1 MGVMNHL
8 ETYNHWLQCAD
19 PDTVAELETIDKSEL
34 YDRFY
39 RDLEFGTGGLRG
51 ILGAGPNRMNIYVVR
66 RATQGLVNELKASG
80 ESGGVVIAHDSRIM
94 SREFAVEC
102 TRVLA
107 ANGVCAWLFDDLRPT
122 PELSFAV
129 RHLGAARGIVITAS
143 HNPKEYN
150 GYKVYGSDGGQIPPN
165 MAERIQKCINELDV
179 FADVLLAQPGYI
191 TIGGN
196 VDDAYLDAVAA
207 QSQRVAVPENFKIVY
222 TPLHGS
228 GNLPVR
234 RILERIGIKN
244 VIVVKEQEQADGLF
258 PTVKSPNPENREAFD
273 MAIALAENEGANL
286 IIGTDPDADRVG
298 VAVKDHVGK
307 YITLNGNQTGALLTD
322 FMLSRLRKQNAL
334 PKDGAVVK
342 TIVTSE
348 LIAKIADSYGVYTE
362 NVLTGFKFIGEKI
375 KEYEADRSHT
385 FLLGMEESYGYLAGT
400 YARDKD
406 AVVASMLI
414 AQMAADYAV
423 RSMNLYD
430 GLRELY
436 ERYGFYLEELKT
448 RTLCGEDGTEKIHGI
463 MNRLR
468 NSQLNAV
475 NGIKVREICDYL
487 VGTRTVDGAVRPI
500 SLPKSDVIKYVLADE
515 SWFAVR
521 PSGTEPKIK
530 LYFGVCSNSEKESKD
545 KLAALTDAVTEMTT
559 MV

>member
-1 MGVMNHL
+1 MDAMNYL

-19 PDTVAELETIDKSEL
+19 PDTVAELEAIDKSEL

-51 ILGAGPNRMNIYVVR
+51 ILGAGTNRMNIYVVR

-107 ANGVCAWLFDDLRPT
+107 ANGIRARLFDDLRPT

-150 GYKVYGSDGGQIPPN
+150 GYKVYGSDGGQIPPDT
-165 MAERIQKCINELDV
+165 AERIQKCINELDV
-179 FADVLLAQPGYI
+179 FADVALAQPEYI
-191 TIGGN
+191 TIGEET
-196 VDDAYLDAVAA
+196 DAAYLDAVAA
-207 QSQRVAVPENFKIVY
+207 QSQRVTVPENFKIIY

-228 GNLPVR
+228 GNLLVR
-234 RILERIGIKN
+234 RILERVGVEN
-244 VIVVKEQEQADGLF
+244 VIVVKEQEQPNGLF

-273 MAIALAENEGANL
+273 MAIALAKTEGADL

-298 VAVKDHVGK
+298 VAVKDNTGN
-307 YITLNGNQTGALLTD
+307 YIILNGNQTGALLTE
-322 FMLSRLRKQNAL
+322 FVLSRLRKQDAL

-348 LIAKIADSYGVYTE
+348 LITKIADSYGVYTE

-385 FLLGMEESYGYLAGT
+385 FLLGMEESYGYLAGA

-414 AQMAADYAV
+414 AQMAADYAA
-423 RSMNLYD
+423 RNMTLYD
-430 GLRELY
+430 GLQEIY

-468 NSQLNAV
+468 NSQLNTV
-475 NGIKVREICDYL
+475 NGIKVRETCDYL
-487 VGTRTVDGAVRPI
+487 TGTRTVDGAVRPTE
-500 SLPKSDVIKYVLADE
+500 LPKSDVMRYVLADE

-530 LYFGVCSNSEKESKD
+530 LYFSVCGGSKEESED
-545 KLAALTDAVTEMTT
+545 KLAALINAVTEMTK
-559 MV
+559 